1 MGQTASALTTAK
13 ILREHYLPGIEA
25 EFNTKTIL
33 RDRLRKTKVTPVS
46 GRYYLYNLWATEN
59 QAVGSRAEG
68 GTLPVASQQGYN
80 SALFYRTNQYGR
92 FNISGVAIDAAAR
105 GGAGSLDPL
114 DKEMVGLRRT
124 MSKDNNRQLFG
135 DGSGLLA
142 RCKSA
147 VDTGNVVI
155 NGTTYDVWTITI
167 DCTQNDGVASRGPN
181 ANQYIR
187 AGMTVAIQLIAD
199 GTILAGSSATT
210 VMSVTPTTV
219 VVVDPGGGGQASVTT
234 TYGIYRRDA
243 SAGTWTSTAGS
254 GTTTDSYGLISAIGA
269 TEPGWFWG
277 TAAVTKYG
285 TGTSGQYGDISKASN
300 SYWQGN
306 VLSGS
311 ANQTTHVGPGTLRPL
326 TLDLMQQA
334 TDAAE
339 FYEGETSLILCD
351 QAMYRKYAALMY
363 PDRRWKGGEM
373 KLDGGWTGL
382 AFGTIPVVK
391 DVDCPPNT
399 FLFLDE
405 SSFDIL
411 QERTL
416 SEMAEDDIIL
426 LRDSNTDSYT
436 GTLIYREQLGC
447 NAPNKNAILTDIH
460 PTL

>member
-33 RDRLRKTKVTPVS
+33 RDRLRKTKVVPVS

-114 DKEMVGLRRT
+114 DQEMKGLRRT

-142 RCKSA
+142 RCSSA
-147 VDTGNVVI
+147 TD
-155 NGTTYDVWTITI
+155 NGSTWTITV
-167 DCTQNDGVASRGPN
+167 DTSSRMPA

-187 AGMTVAIQLIAD
+187 AGMTVAIQKLSD
-199 GTILAGSSATT
+199 GTIFASSAAATVSSVTATT
-210 VMSVTPTTV
+210 VTIA
-219 VVVDPGGGGQASVTT
+219 DPGGTATNVNSD
-234 TYGIYRRDA
+234 YALYRRDA
-243 SAGTWTSTAGS
+243 SAGVWTSTAGS
-254 GTTTDSYGLISAIGA
+254 GTTTDSYGLLSAFGA
-269 TEPGWFWG
+269 TEPGWFWW
-277 TAAVTKYG
+277 TAAVAVYG
-285 TGTSGQYGDISKASN
+285 TGTSGQYGDIAKASN
-300 SYWQGN
+300 GYWQGN

-311 ANQTTHVGPGTLRPL
+311 ANTTTHVSPGTLRPL

-334 TDAAE
+334 IDACE
-339 FYEGETSLILCD
+339 FYEGDVSLILCD
-351 QAMYRKYAALMY
+351 QAMWRKYAALMY
-363 PDRRWKGGEM
+363 PDRRWAGNVKT
-373 KLDGGWTGL
+373 LDGGWKSL
-382 AFGTIPVVK
+382 MFNDIPVVK

-399 FLFLDE
+399 FFFIDE
-405 SSFDIL
+405 STLDIL